1 MRTAISFII
10 IFNIMV
16 FVHEFGHYFFARRNG
31 IKVHEFA
38 LGMGPAILKKQ
49 VGDTLYALRALPIGG
64 FVKMEGEDDESNDPE
79 SFSNK
84 SPWQRFQVIV
94 AGSVNNIL
102 LAFLALFLVPVL
114 SGNGVITTT
123 IDAVVPD
130 SPAYHAGIEAG
141 DKLYSIDGQKINIYF
156 ESSMAIEQAEG
167 PTEFVV
173 TRNGEQKTL
182 TMTPAFDEAEQRKIV
197 GINYGIRQDV
207 LSIASFTLKQMSF
220 FLKAVV
226 GFLVNAIRG
235 QASMDEVAGPVGLV
249 TIVGET
255 AKFGWLNLL
264 NLLGVLSLNL
274 GIINLLPIPALDGG
288 RLLFIIIEL
297 LRGKPVSKEKEAWV
311 HMIGMV
317 LLLLLIG
324 FVTFNDIA
332 KLF

>member
-64 FVKMEGEDDESNDPE
+64 FVKMEGEDDESNDPQ

-94 AGSVNNIL
+94 AGSINNIL
-102 LAFLALFLVPVL
+102 LAFLALFLVPIL
-114 SGNGVITTT
+114 SGNGVITTN

-130 SPAYHAGIEAG
+130 SPAYQAGIEAG
-141 DKLYSIDGQKINIYF
+141 DKLYSINGQKISIFF

-173 TRNGEQKTL
+173 IRGGEQKTL
-182 TMTPAFDEAEQRKIV
+182 TVTPAFDEKEQRKIV
-197 GINYGIRQDV
+197 GINYGIRNDV
-207 LSIASFTLKQMSF
+207 LSIASFTFKQMVF
-220 FLKAVV
+220 FMKAVV
-226 GFLVNAIRG
+226 GFLVSAIRG
-235 QASMDEVAGPVGLV
+235 RASMDEVAGPVGLV

-264 NLLGVLSLNL
+264 NLLGILSLNL

-288 RLLFIIIEL
+288 RLMFIIIEL
-297 LRGKPVSKEKEAWV
+297 IRGKPVSKEKEAWV